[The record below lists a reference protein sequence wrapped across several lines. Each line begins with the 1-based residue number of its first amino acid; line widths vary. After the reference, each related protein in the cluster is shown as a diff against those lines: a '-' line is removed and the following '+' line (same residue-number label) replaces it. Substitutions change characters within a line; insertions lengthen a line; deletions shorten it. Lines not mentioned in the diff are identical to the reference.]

1 MTFLVSTGEA
11 DESDEDVDLA
21 VEVMLGYRESR
32 VVGLVTAFSFAI
44 CSSARNKWVSFFVIF
59 HFLTLYFVVICYLEY
74 LARNSISLVFL
85 KFLEL

>member
-32 VVGLVTAFSFAI
+32 VVGLVTAFPFAI
-44 CSSARNKWVSFFVIF
+44 CSSARNK
-59 HFLTLYFVVICYLEY
+59 
-74 LARNSISLVFL
+74 
-85 KFLEL
+85 

>member
-32 VVGLVTAFSFAI
+32 VVDLVTAFSFAI
-44 CSSARNKWVSFFVIF
+44 CSSARNK
-59 HFLTLYFVVICYLEY
+59 
-74 LARNSISLVFL
+74 
-85 KFLEL
+85 